1 MPKNVAEHRGVHGAR
16 SRHIKSSGFWR
27 YTLINCVAAATL
39 AGCGG
44 SQPPIGAPGTIRQSV
59 TGSTR
64 YAHSS
69 PLLYVSND
77 GDQHNV
83 TVYRAD
89 AKDPSPIET
98 ISTDLEQPVGMCVD
112 AQGTLYV
119 LDVDGWVAEYPAG
132 KTKPSKII
140 TKGIDTPAFC
150 AIDSKGNLWV
160 TNIGGPNVTE
170 YLKGSTRPRTVITNG
185 LTYPGGIAIDHSG
198 DMYVGNDGSYG
209 QGPYSV
215 VVYAPGSKS
224 PSRTITDGV
233 TSTADITVDAKG
245 TLYVANAFSN
255 NVEEYRSGRNQPYQ
269 TITDGIDFPEGVTI
283 NKQGW
288 LYVVNIGNYEILE
301 FAPGSITPSDRQI
314 SKGLLDPFG
323 TAHSPPL
330 LP

>member
-1 MPKNVAEHRGVHGAR
+1 MNSR
-16 SRHIKSSGFWR
+16 SLGRSSL
-27 YTLINCVAAATL
+27 TSCVASALL

-44 SQPPIGAPGTIRQSV
+44 SQPPIGAPGTMPQSSSNAV
-59 TGSTR
+59 P
-64 YAHSS
+64 YAHSA

-77 GDQHNV
+77 GDQHDV
-83 TVYRAD
+83 TVYRAG

-98 ISTDLEQPVGMCVD
+98 ISTDLEQPAGMCVD

-140 TKGIDTPAFC
+140 TKGINTPAFC

-170 YLKGSTRPRTVITNG
+170 YLKGSTKPRTVITNG

-198 DMYVGNDGSYG
+198 NMYIGNDGDYG
-209 QGPYSV
+209 EGPYSV

-233 TSTADITVDAKG
+233 TSTADLTVDAHG

-255 NVEEYRSGRNQPYQ
+255 NVEEYRSGRNRPYQ
-269 TITDGIDFPEGVTI
+269 TITDGINFPEGVTV
-283 NKQGW
+283 NKRGW
-288 LYVVNIGNYEILE
+288 LYVVNVGNFEVVE
-301 FAPGSITPSDRQI
+301 FAPDSITPSDRQI

-323 TAHSPPL
+323 TAYSPPL